1 MSRTDEELLDMEVWV
16 QLATLSVHLQWPIE
30 GFLLTLQVHIQM
42 EILHTCRNQP
52 LEVEKMQLQLRD
64 T

>member
-30 GFLLTLQVHIQM
+30 GFLQTLQVRIQM
-42 EILHTCRNQP
+42 EILHTCGISHKKSQKH
-52 LEVEKMQLQLRD
+52 VAAS
-64 T
+64 